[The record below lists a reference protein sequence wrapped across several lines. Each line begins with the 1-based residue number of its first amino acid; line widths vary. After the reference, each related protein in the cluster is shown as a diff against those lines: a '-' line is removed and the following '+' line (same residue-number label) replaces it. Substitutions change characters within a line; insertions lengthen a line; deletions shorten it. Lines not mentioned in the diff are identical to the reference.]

1 MQPADPVPA
10 LLVRPGR
17 PADAAALAAFGE
29 RCFRDAFAAE
39 NRPADLELYLAHAY
53 GERQQAA
60 ELADPLV
67 TTLLVE
73 VDGRLAGFAQLR
85 PGEPPPCV
93 GGPAPLE
100 LWRFYVDRRWHGKGL
115 AQALMSAA
123 MQAASERGAHTLW
136 LGVWERNSRAQG
148 FYRKSGFRDVG
159 AQVFVLGTDQQN
171 DRVMAMA
178 LGDAG

>member
-1 MQPADPVPA
+1 MDPVPV

-17 PADAAALAAFGE
+17 PADAAVLAAFGE
-29 RCFRDAFAAE
+29 RSFRDAFAAE

-60 ELADPLV
+60 ELANPMV
-67 TTLLVE
+67 TTLVVE
-73 VDGRLAGFAQLR
+73 AGGRLAGFAQLR
-85 PGEPPPCV
+85 RGDPPPGV
-93 GGPAPLE
+93 ALAESIE
-100 LWRFYVDRRWHGKGL
+100 LWRFYVAQQWHGRGV
-115 AQALMSAA
+115 AQALLAA
-123 MQAASERGAHTLW
+123 VIAAARAQGANTLW
-136 LGVWERNSRAQG
+136 LGVWERNERAQA

-159 AQVFVLGTDQQN
+159 VQVFVLGTDKQN